1 MDYSI
6 LLMISKYDSATEE
19 KVKKEGR
26 QEKYVIFSKNKN
38 YIITLGIID
47 YLQIFNFQRQI

>member
-6 LLMISKYDSATEE
+6 LLMISKYDSATED
-19 KVKKEGR
+19 KMKKEGR

-47 YLQIFNFQRQI
+47 YLQIFNFQR